1 MSGTKN
7 FSDFLPEVLPYVH
20 DCPAVVAVNA
30 IRNAA
35 VEFCE
40 RTHYW
45 QVDASTMGVSGS
57 SSQFIIL
64 LPADTNII
72 DVKECWYNG
81 RRLIP
86 KSTEELAT
94 LYKGTDWREA
104 EGDPHYYTFTMP
116 GDMRLVPS
124 PTMTGSELSMR
135 VAIAPSRV
143 STTIDSDIYENC
155 LETIAKGA
163 RARLNSLPG
172 QPFYN
177 MELATILRKE
187 FVVGI
192 GEAKIKVNK
201 GLSRASVAVAFNR
214 F

>member
-1 MSGTKN
+1 MSSKN

-20 DCPAVVAVNA
+20 DCPALVAVNA

-35 VEFCE
+35 IEFCE
-40 RTHYW
+40 KTHYW
-45 QVDASTMGVSGS
+45 QVDASTMGLEDNKA
-57 SSQFIIL
+57 QFVIL
-64 LPADTNII
+64 LPPDTNII
-72 DVKECWYNG
+72 DIKDCWYDG

-86 KSTEELAT
+86 KSTEELAAI
-94 LYKGTDWREA
+94 YKGADWRDA
-104 EGDPHYYTFTMP
+104 EGDPFYYTFTMP
-116 GDMRLVPS
+116 GDMRLVPAPQNAS
-124 PTMTGSELSMR
+124 SQLSMR
-135 VAIAPSRV
+135 VAISPTRAA
-143 STTIDSDIYENC
+143 TAIDADIYENC

-172 QPFYN
+172 QPFFN
-177 MELATILRKE
+177 MDLATILRKE
-187 FVVGI
+187 FVSGI